1 MTKGDTVLSTGH
13 NRQVIIELSDLS
25 DPRLAD
31 YMNMTDVAL
40 RSKSEPE
47 RGLFMAESKNVITRA
62 INAGYRPRSFLMAPK
77 WLESMRPLLNRFG
90 PDGGDIP
97 VFVADEAA
105 LQALTGFHLH
115 RGALASMHRMAL
127 PDASDLLVDSTR
139 VAILEDIVDH
149 TNVGA
154 IFRSAAALDVDAVF
168 VTPSCADP
176 LFRRSVRVSMG
187 TVFQVPWTRLG
198 TWPDPQ
204 LFTDAGFATI
214 ALALTDDAIA
224 LDELEN
230 DLRVWPH
237 RRLAWILGAEGHGL
251 KPRTVASADQTVVIP
266 MSAGVDSLNVAAAAA
281 VAFWASR
288 PRNR

>member
-1 MTKGDTVLSTGH
+1 M
-13 NRQVIIELSDLS
+13 IIELPDLS
-25 DPRLAD
+25 DPRLTD
-31 YMNMTDVAL
+31 YLNMTDVAL

-47 RGLFMAESKNVITRA
+47 LGLFMAESKNVITRA

-77 WLESMRPLLNRFG
+77 WIETMRPVLNRFG
-90 PDGGDIP
+90 PDGGEIP

-105 LQALTGFHLH
+105 LEALTGFHLH
-115 RGALASMHRMAL
+115 RGALASMHRTAL
-127 PDASDLLVDSTR
+127 PDARELLANSTR

-154 IFRSAAALDVDAVF
+154 IFRSAAALDIDAVF

-187 TVFQVPWTRLG
+187 TVFQVPWTRLT

-204 LFTDAGFATI
+204 LFTVAGFTTV
-214 ALALTDDAIA
+214 ALALSDNAITLDD
-224 LDELEN
+224 LE
-230 DLRVWPH
+230 DDIRVQPH

-251 KPRTVASADQTVVIP
+251 KPRTVASADQTVIIP

-288 PRNR
+288 PRNH